1 MPKENPYI
9 SDCELFT
16 QEGDAIVSGMLDPYH
31 RWLGISPKDQPPNHY
46 RLLGIDLFEADPEV
60 IRDAAEQRMAH
71 VRTYQLGQYAEL
83 SQRILNEL
91 AAAKAC
97 LLDPQKK
104 GAYDAGLR
112 ACQAAP
118 PGKTPPLPSETAD
131 EYALQWPV
139 PTSSAPRHAAPEHR
153 VVVPRPAAPV
163 GKLRRKRQPS
173 PLSAAAGVMLVVVV
187 AGFALAWRYVNVQMA
202 ATLERAKTAPC
213 RTPCPS
219 PHLLNWRNR
228 KRVRPQPHGRPNSAG
243 GTPQLH
249 HRRPAPGSLKQR
261 RWQSKKSIAPQK
273 LSRPWRKRR
282 LPKARL
288 PGEALTP
295 VQPFRS

>member
-112 ACQAAP
+112 ACQGRRRAR
-118 PGKTPPLPSETAD
+118 PPLPSETAD

-187 AGFALAWRYVNVQMA
+187 AGFALAWRYVDVQMA
-202 ATLERAKTAPC
+202 ATLERENGAMPDTMSKPASSQLEKQETGPAPAA
-213 RTPCPS
+213 RA
-219 PHLLNWRNR
+219 
-228 KRVRPQPHGRPNSAG
+228 PNSAG

>member
-187 AGFALAWRYVNVQMA
+187 AGFALAWRYVDVQMA
-202 ATLERAKTAPC
+202 ATLEREKRRHAGHHVQARIFSIGETGNGSGPS
-213 RTPCPS
+213 RTGAEQ
-219 PHLLNWRNR
+219 R
-228 KRVRPQPHGRPNSAG
+228 G